1 MNLKGQLI
9 WKFQH
14 QLKKTKVLTH
24 KIICQLIADKLD
36 HLQNLSLT
44 EISDIQAEI
53 KNKSPLQKTT
63 KELY

>member
-1 MNLKGQLI
+1 MEISTPIEKDQSVNPQDNLS
-9 WKFQH
+9 
-14 QLKKTKVLTH
+14 VL
-24 KIICQLIADKLD
+24 ADKLD